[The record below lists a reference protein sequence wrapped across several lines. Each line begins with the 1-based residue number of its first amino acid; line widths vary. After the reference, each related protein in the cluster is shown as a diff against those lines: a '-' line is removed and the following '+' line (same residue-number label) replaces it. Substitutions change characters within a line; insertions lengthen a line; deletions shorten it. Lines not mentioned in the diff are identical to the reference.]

1 MDETFR
7 IFAAIATAIAL
18 EAMPF
23 LALGALLSA
32 VIEVFVSPARL
43 ARVIPRHLG
52 GRIALGIS
60 AGLVVPTC
68 ECGVVPVARRLLAK
82 DVPGST
88 VVAYLLSAPILNPVV
103 LVSTFVAF
111 RGSWTMVGARAAVAA
126 IVAATVAILVRRLP
140 TEDLVRERADPS
152 AEDAHAH
159 DHAHAASGNRLLAV
173 WRHAAIDFLEM
184 GKYLI
189 FGALA
194 AAAFKTLVPP
204 SVVSLFE
211 GNLVLSIVGMMALA
225 ILLSV
230 CSEADAFVAASFVTF
245 PAAAHLAFVTIGP
258 MVDIKLIGLY
268 AATFRR
274 KLFVRLLVVPIVLVF
289 LLSLVFGVLS

>member
-7 IFAAIATAIAL
+7 IFTAIATAIAL

-32 VIEVFVSPARL
+32 VIEVFLSPARL
-43 ARVIPRHLG
+43 ARVVPRSTP
-52 GRIALGIS
+52 GRIALGVT

-82 DVPGST
+82 DVPGPT

-111 RGSWTMVGARAAVAA
+111 RGSWTMVGARAAVA
-126 IVAATVAILVRRLP
+126 IVVAASVAILVRRL
-140 TEDLVRERADPS
+140 ERGDLVRDRASPS
-152 AEDAHAH
+152 EPHEHAG
-159 DHAHAASGNRLLAV
+159 GNRLLAV
-173 WRHAAIDFLEM
+173 FRHAAIDFLEM
-184 GKYLI
+184 GKYLVL
-189 FGALA
+189 GALA
-194 AAAFKTLVPP
+194 AAAFKTFLPA
-204 SVVSLFE
+204 SVVGVFE
-211 GNLVLSIVGMMALA
+211 GNLVLSILGMMSLA

-245 PAAAHLAFVTIGP
+245 PAAAHLAFVSIGP

-274 KLFVRLLVVPIVLVF
+274 RLVLVLLLVPTVLVF
-289 LLSLVFGVLS
+289 VLSLLFGALS

>member
-43 ARVIPRHLG
+43 ARVVPRSAAG
-52 GRIALGIS
+52 QIALGLS

-68 ECGVVPVARRLLAK
+68 ECGVVPVARRLLTK
-82 DVPGST
+82 DVPGPT

-111 RGSWTMVGARAAVAA
+111 RGSWTMVGARAAVAVV
-126 IVAATVAILVRRLP
+126 VAGTVAVLVRRLP
-140 TEDLVRERADPS
+140 RKDLVRES
-152 AEDAHAH
+152 AAANHEDAHAH
-159 DHAHAASGNRLLAV
+159 DMPGNRLLAV

-189 FGALA
+189 LGALA
-194 AAAFKTLVPP
+194 AAAFKTFVPP
-204 SVVSLFE
+204 AVVSLFE
-211 GNLVLSIVGMMALA
+211 GNLVLSILGMMALA

-245 PAAAHLAFVTIGP
+245 PAAAHLAFVSIGP

-274 KLFVRLLVVPIVLVF
+274 RLFVLLLAVPIVLVF
-289 LLSLVFGVLS
+289 LLSLLFGVLS